1 MKRLISTISLIILI
15 SNLIIGLSLT
25 PALAQSAPTVT
36 TDAASAVNG
45 KGAIL
50 NGAVNANGYITIVT
64 FEYGVTTAYGTKV
77 TAYQSPVIGSI
88 STAVSTKI
96 SDLLPNVT
104 YHFRVVA
111 TNANGTT
118 NGSDMTF
125 TTDPKSDAPGKNKE
139 PGEPANGKAHG
150 KDDAPG
156 KNKEPGE
163 PANGKASGKDCLG
176 NVTIYE
182 YDVDG
187 NLISIT
193 DPLGNTTTYTYDSS
207 GNKLTETDP
216 LGNTTTYTYD
226 TAGNLILITDPDG
239 YVTAYTYDALGN
251 MVSKTDAFGDVT
263 TYIYDANGRLIS
275 ETDPLGKT
283 TTYTYDAAGNLISI
297 T

>member
-1 MKRLISTISLIILI
+1 MKRLISLAALVILI
-15 SNLIIGLSLT
+15 SNLIIGLSPV

-36 TDAASAVNG
+36 TGAASGVTG

-50 NGAVNANGYITIVT
+50 NGAVNANGYITMVT
-64 FEYGVTTAYGTKV
+64 FEYGVTPAYGTTV
-77 TAYQSPVIGSI
+77 TAYQSPVTGSI
-88 STAVSTKI
+88 STAVSTII
-96 SDLLPNVT
+96 SDLMPNVT

-111 TNANGTT
+111 TNENGTT

-125 TTDPKSDAPGKNKE
+125 TTDPKNDAPGKNKE

-163 PANGKASGKDCLG
+163 PADGKASGKDCLG

-226 TAGNLILITDPDG
+226 TAGNLISTTDPLG
-239 YVTAYTYDALGN
+239 NTTTYTYDLCGN
-251 MVSKTDAFGDVT
+251 KLA
-263 TYIYDANGRLIS
+263 
-275 ETDPLGKT
+275 ETDPLGNT